1 MMKLLCHLNIASN
14 MKKIIFHKLQIALL
28 RGAVAVS
35 GSMATI
41 ITALFFDSIYGVA
54 VTLFLGAAV
63 IALIDE
69 TITNNINSK

>member
-1 MMKLLCHLNIASN
+1 MKRITN
-14 MKKIIFHKLQIALL
+14 KQLQAALL
-28 RGAVAVS
+28 RGAVLVS

-54 VTLFLGAAV
+54 VTLFLGAGM

-69 TITNNINSK
+69 TIVTNLKNK